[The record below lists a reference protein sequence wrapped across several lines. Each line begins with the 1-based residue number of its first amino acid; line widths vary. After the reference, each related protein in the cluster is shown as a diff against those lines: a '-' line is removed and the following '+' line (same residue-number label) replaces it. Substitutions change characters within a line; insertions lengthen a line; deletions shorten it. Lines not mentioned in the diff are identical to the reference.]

1 MNDQQNSCNR
11 LLKAD
16 EVAAILNISRSLTY
30 RLFQEGKIP
39 TIKIN
44 KTIRVK
50 PNDLNTYIQ
59 NCHRE
64 NKDEIY
70 SFNEFK

>member
-50 PNDLNTYIQ
+50 PNDLTTYIQ
-59 NCHRE
+59 KCHG
-64 NKDEIY
+64 D
-70 SFNEFK
+70 F

>member
-16 EVAAILNISRSLTY
+16 EVARILNISRSLTY

-50 PNDLNTYIQ
+50 PNDLNIYIQ
-59 NCHRE
+59 KCHQD
-64 NKDEIY
+64 NKDEIC
-70 SFNEFK
+70 SFS

>member
-1 MNDQQNSCNR
+1 MNDQQNSCSR

-16 EVAAILNISRSLTY
+16 EVARILNISRSLTY

-50 PNDLNTYIQ
+50 PNDLNIYIQ
-59 NCHRE
+59 NCHE
-64 NKDEIY
+64 D
-70 SFNEFK
+70 F

>member
-16 EVAAILNISRSLTY
+16 EVANILNISRSLTY

-44 KTIRVK
+44 KTIRVR
-50 PNDLNTYIQ
+50 PNDLTIYIQ
-59 NCHRE
+59 KCHA
-64 NKDEIY
+64 D
-70 SFNEFK
+70 F